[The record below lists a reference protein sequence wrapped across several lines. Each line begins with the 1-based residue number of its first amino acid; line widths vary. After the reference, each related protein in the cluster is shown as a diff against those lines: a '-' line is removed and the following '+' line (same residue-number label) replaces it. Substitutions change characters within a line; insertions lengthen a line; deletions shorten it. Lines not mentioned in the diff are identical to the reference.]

1 MKQQYNLYYG
11 TVSGPLEIT
20 YRITRSFSDDESAK
34 NAAFEEA
41 TNLYYKN
48 EGKYNLPSY
57 VKIKEE
63 SDLTGVN
70 ILKLYKDHINDL
82 MRWFAVPTVL
92 DTVSNKELK
101 YN

>member
-11 TVSGPLEIT
+11 TVAGPLSVK
-20 YRITRSFSDDESAK
+20 YRVTRSFNDDESAK

-41 TNLYYKN
+41 TNTYYKN

-57 VKIKEE
+57 KEIKEE
-63 SDLTGVN
+63 SDITGIN
-70 ILKLYKDHINDL
+70 ILKLYQEHIKDL
-82 MRWFAVPTVL
+82 MRWFAVPTAL

-101 YN
+101 FN